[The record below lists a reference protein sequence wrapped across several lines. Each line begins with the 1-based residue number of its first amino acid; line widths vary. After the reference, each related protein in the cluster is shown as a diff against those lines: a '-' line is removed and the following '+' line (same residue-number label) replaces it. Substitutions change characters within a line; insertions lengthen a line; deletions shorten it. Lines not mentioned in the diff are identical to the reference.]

1 MEKLVSVIIPIYNTE
16 KYLRKCLESVVNQ
29 TYKNIEIICVI
40 DGSPDKSI
48 TICQEY
54 KSKDPRIKII
64 NKINGGLSSARN
76 EGLKNCN
83 GSYIT
88 FLDSDDYLEYN
99 AIEHMVITIIN
110 YNIDIVCIDK
120 YDVDENYNVLYE
132 SNNKKS
138 INILNTDDFLK
149 GLCDRSI
156 NCAVWGKL
164 FKKELF
170 DNLIFNESR
179 LNEDFL
185 LLSEMLIAK
194 KKKIIIDSYKGYYYL
209 ERSNSIS
216 RGGFGKSSRD
226 AVLNT
231 IEMLEKVKKECSS
244 LIPYY
249 GAYAA
254 YQARTALIIMNKTQY
269 ANEVEFIK
277 LCKKT
282 ILNNKK
288 YFKNS
293 VMSFKDKMF
302 CRVYMIFP
310 NIALLIAHLMN
321 RR

>member
-1 MEKLVSVIIPIYNTE
+1 MKKLVSVIIPIYNTE
-16 KYLRKCLESVVNQ
+16 KYLRKCLESAVNQ

-54 KSKDPRIKII
+54 KSKDPRIKVI
-64 NKINGGLSSARN
+64 NKSNGGLSSARN

-83 GSYIT
+83 GNYIT
-88 FLDSDDYLEYN
+88 FLDSDDYLDHY
-99 AIEHMVITIIN
+99 AIEHMIITIIN
-110 YNIDIVCIDK
+110 YNVDIVCIDK
-120 YDVDENYNVLYE
+120 YDVDENCNVLYE
-132 SNNKKS
+132 LNNSNS
-138 INILNTDDFLK
+138 ISILNTEDFLK
-149 GLCDRSI
+149 GLCGRNI
-156 NCAVWGKL
+156 NCAVWGKIFKRDL
-164 FKKELF
+164 FE
-170 DNLIFNESR
+170 NVIFNESR

-231 IEMLEKVKKECSS
+231 IEMFEKVKNECSS

-254 YQARTALIIMNKTQY
+254 YQARTAVIIMNKTQY
-269 ANEVEFIK
+269 ANEVEFIE

-282 ILNNKK
+282 MLNNRK

-293 VMSFKDKMF
+293 VMSFKDRMF
-302 CRVYMIFP
+302 CRLYIFFP
-310 NIALLIAHLMN
+310 NIALSIAHIMN